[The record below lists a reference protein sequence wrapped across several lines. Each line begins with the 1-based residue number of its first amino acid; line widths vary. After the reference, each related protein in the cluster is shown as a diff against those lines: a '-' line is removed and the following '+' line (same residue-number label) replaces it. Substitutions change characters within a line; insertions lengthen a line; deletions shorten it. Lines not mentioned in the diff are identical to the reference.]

1 MASFFVP
8 IQAPQVV
15 ARDKEKISKENRK
28 KSKMTTSR
36 NIRWYFEVQHL
47 NNKEDPEEEKSG
59 SVTVINYMKL

>member
-15 ARDKEKISKENRK
+15 ARDMEKISKENRK

-36 NIRWYFEVQHL
+36 NRWYFEVQHL

-59 SVTVINYMKL
+59 SVTVIDYMKL

>member
-1 MASFFVP
+1 
-8 IQAPQVV
+8 
-15 ARDKEKISKENRK
+15 
-28 KSKMTTSR
+28 MTTSR